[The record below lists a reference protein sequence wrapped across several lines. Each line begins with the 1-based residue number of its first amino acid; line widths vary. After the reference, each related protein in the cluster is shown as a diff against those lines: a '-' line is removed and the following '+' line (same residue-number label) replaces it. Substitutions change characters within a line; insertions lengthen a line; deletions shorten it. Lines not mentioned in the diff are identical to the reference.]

1 MTKPFTVNKG
11 LYLWETNTASLVIL
25 QLRLVS
31 DYNGPFHLTSTPH
44 LPTIEPVFFLSLSE
58 NHSRDYSPHKLM
70 FILSLNP
77 LEILVFWSVPL
88 PNCGNHI
95 TWKLSIL
102 SDICVAFGWLS
113 EIAVTGLQTIFFVVL
128 VFCGYAC
135 TAHCNVHK
143 NEHSEADE
151 GKQSKC
157 PKPVRFCY

>member
-77 LEILVFWSVPL
+77 LQILVFDLYPFQIVA
-88 PNCGNHI
+88 I
-95 TWKLSIL
+95 TSPENFQF
-102 SDICVAFGWLS
+102 C
-113 EIAVTGLQTIFFVVL
+113 QTFV
-128 VFCGYAC
+128 
-135 TAHCNVHK
+135 
-143 NEHSEADE
+143 
-151 GKQSKC
+151 
-157 PKPVRFCY
+157 